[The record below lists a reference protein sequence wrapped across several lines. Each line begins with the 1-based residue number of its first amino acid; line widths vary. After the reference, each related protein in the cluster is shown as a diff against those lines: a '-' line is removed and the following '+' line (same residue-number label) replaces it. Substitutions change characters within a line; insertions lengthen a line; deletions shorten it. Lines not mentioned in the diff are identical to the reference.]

1 MNETKTPETIQTSEN
16 DPEVVE
22 TLVYGDQVA
31 LTPGEY
37 VIVNRLDSML
47 ICLLL
52 MVGMSLAIFL
62 SVRRK

>member
-1 MNETKTPETIQTSEN
+1 MNETKMPETIQTSEN

-22 TLVYGDQVA
+22 TLLYGDQLA

-37 VIVNRLDSML
+37 VIVSRLDSIL

>member
-1 MNETKTPETIQTSEN
+1 MYETKISETISTSEN